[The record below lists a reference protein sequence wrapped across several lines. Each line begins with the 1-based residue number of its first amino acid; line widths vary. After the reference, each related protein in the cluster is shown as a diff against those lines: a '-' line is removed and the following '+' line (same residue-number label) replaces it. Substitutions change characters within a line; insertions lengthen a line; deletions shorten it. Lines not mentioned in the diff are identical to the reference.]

1 MDGNH
6 GNHSKQSDHERR
18 TIMGGSNMGM
28 SSVHL
33 TGARI
38 TRQPIYIP
46 AHEKNG
52 KTISAKL
59 LANVAV
65 NHKSGGYERTDYYDI
80 VVWGKRADTCALTC
94 SIGKEL
100 HLRCR
105 PESYRGK
112 VYKNTGPGQKGE
124 IVLNDDGTPA
134 LTNKVTFVVERG
146 GLNFG
151 ADAQNVIN
159 QQIAAKPQQR
169 PTLWNRPD
177 LDNKPDGQK
186 DADIWSATL
195 KEAMSLKYDGQSP
208 TFGYAKVLKP
218 MADAAPAPALQNQ
231 VAEAAGNGDAVGAFF
246 NQAKE
251 MASSDGKT
259 VLF

>member
-1 MDGNH
+1 MDDNH

-28 SSVHL
+28 GSVHL

-46 AHEKNG
+46 EHEKNG
-52 KTISAKL
+52 KTINAKL

-65 NHKSGGYERTDYYDI
+65 NHKSGGYERTDYFDI
-80 VVWGKRADTCALTC
+80 VVWGKRADICALTC
-94 SIGKEL
+94 SKGKEL

-124 IVLNDDGTPA
+124 LVLNDDGTPA
-134 LTNKVTFVVERG
+134 LTNKTTFVVERI
-146 GLNFG
+146 NFG
-151 ADAQNVIN
+151 ADAQAVIDD
-159 QQIAAKPQQR
+159 QIANKER
-169 PTLWNRPD
+169 PVLWNRRD

-186 DADIWSATL
+186 DADIWSAIL
-195 KEAMSLKYDGQSP
+195 KETMALKYDGQSN

-251 MASSDGKT
+251 MANSGVKT
-259 VLF
+259 LF